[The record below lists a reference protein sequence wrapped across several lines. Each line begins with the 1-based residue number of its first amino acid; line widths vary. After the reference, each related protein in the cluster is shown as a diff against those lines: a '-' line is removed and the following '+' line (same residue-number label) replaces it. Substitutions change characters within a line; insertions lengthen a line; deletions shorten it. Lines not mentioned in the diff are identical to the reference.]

1 MSTSRHPVAYRL
13 EQLVEGPTRLLATV
27 MGLPLV
33 DGIFPALVL
42 AGALSEPL
50 RVIETGLLI
59 FGGSATMAVILAEM
73 DGTPREHVAAI
84 LTLAAILLPVAA
96 LEAALAETIKSLLNL
111 VVFERFAALVILAVA
126 AKTASAEIGE
136 LLPRPGAIIG
146 LGLLASLSPSGAKLA
161 INADPGTMAS
171 AAAAAGVGVV
181 FALGVAVAGPQL
193 RGRVD
198 IDRFRFGSAVALGVL
213 GLSVLDLGL
222 IGSDN
227 PVALGV
233 LLVTAIFSYDPDGES
248 DPRADDDP
256 DSPAGVDSDSARGG
270 DAADGD
276 SPADESGERP
286 PADSPGDGWDGDRD
300 TPSVPG
306 AVADAVDPDAADTR
320 AVADGAARAVSARE
334 SWGTVASADGGSS
347 ATTGGTT
354 GVGAFGSG
362 DAGVDET
369 ASADG
374 GGAVGAD
381 DAGDEERE
389 NDAMADGESDAAAD
403 GGNNT
408 MADGE
413 GDTAADDKDG
423 SDDGAVAD
431 AGSGDNEADTE
442 SSTRAPWL

>member
-161 INADPGTMAS
+161 INADLGTMAS

-233 LLVTAIFSYDPDGES
+233 LLVTAVFSYDPNGES
-248 DPRADDDP
+248 DPRADDDDP
-256 DSPAGVDSDSARGG
+256 DSTTG
-270 DAADGD
+270 DDGTADEPDDADGRAD
-276 SPADESGERP
+276 SGGRQ
-286 PADSPGDGWDGDRD
+286 PADSPGEDWDAGDD
-300 TPSVPG
+300 WDPGDSDHDAPDVPG
-306 AVADAVDPDAADTR
+306 VVADGVDPDAADGR

-334 SWGTVASADGGSS
+334 SWGTVATADGGASVEPHGETN
-347 ATTGGTT
+347 AAAGGTT

-369 ASADG
+369 TSDDDG
-374 GGAVGAD
+374 GGAVGAGDTVDEQPESDTAVDAESDTGDDSDDEAATGSESGD
-381 DAGDEERE
+381 DA
-389 NDAMADGESDAAAD
+389 
-403 GGNNT
+403 
-408 MADGE
+408 
-413 GDTAADDKDG
+413 
-423 SDDGAVAD
+423 
-431 AGSGDNEADTE
+431 EADTE
-442 SSTRAPWL
+442 NSTRAPWL